1 MAPALAVGGGS
12 GGRAGDGGGVPTTAL
27 PRPAPAPP
35 RSPLPTRLLTFLLGT
50 GIIVQRSRATDML
63 ILDDGALAAVTAGR
77 CGAMAVGVRAT
88 AIGMRRRASCA
99 ALEMMGA
106 MVSLRS
112 DYTQRRW
119 RWCTSSSCEQIP
131 EQLPPK
137 THGFEIECSRS
148 LDRLDENDRSLRFLQ
163 HDFEK

>member
-1 MAPALAVGGGS
+1 MIGGAGTRCR
-12 GGRAGDGGGVPTTAL
+12 GRRWRAGRQGDGGGIPTTAL

-63 ILDDGALAAVTAGR
+63 NLDDGALAAVTAGR
-77 CGAMAVGVRAT
+77 CGAMADGVRAT

-112 DYTQRRW
+112 DYTWAAKVGRGA
-119 RWCTSSSCEQIP
+119 SSS
-131 EQLPPK
+131 
-137 THGFEIECSRS
+137 
-148 LDRLDENDRSLRFLQ
+148 
-163 HDFEK
+163 